1 VIRVVVTAG
10 VAAIAFLLL
19 ALMGA
24 SGEEEQGTEEE
35 VKVFNADLGL
45 AFIDINSYPQEYQ
58 TLYPLFAQK
67 CSKCHT
73 LARPI
78 NSSMT
83 GDEWWAY
90 VSRMSRKPGSGIS
103 PSNAEKIF
111 DFLAYD
117 SQIRARS
124 SDSIDPELLP
134 FLKVSE
140 ELSGVRRITAANKNV
155 SADADTLR
163 IRVQGDRRLN
173 VKRFFANDDGQRIL
187 RWTQRDPSRAELL
200 VERVDDIGGG
210 APSDPV
216 ENPSR
221 GLIADAVVEALGDE
235 TDPWERV
242 ELILDWI
249 DESVERA
256 YMPGMGSAEET
267 LAEGKGD
274 ATEFA
279 RLFCIMAGGAGI
291 QTRTRVGLVAQR
303 TSFHF
308 HTWAEAWLDRWIPV
322 DPYLGQ
328 FPADITHIRLAS
340 DEDDDLEAW
349 DKGRFPGLERLR
361 LTVLMEEDEDDQSDG
376 GE

>member
-1 VIRVVVTAG
+1 
-10 VAAIAFLLL
+10 
-19 ALMGA
+19 
-24 SGEEEQGTEEE
+24 
-35 VKVFNADLGL
+35 
-45 AFIDINSYPQEYQ
+45 
-58 TLYPLFAQK
+58 
-67 CSKCHT
+67 
-73 LARPI
+73 
-78 NSSMT
+78 MT